1 MPDSFEI
8 GVEVNLTTNKS
19 KFFDNIVKTVGD
31 MRPIDIPTMLGKQA
45 LKGVPLGQRPRV
57 QEEGGDWRWLKESEI
72 GNNLLRS
79 IQSSFVIGLGV
90 LTGIFGVLKKV
101 PSILQASLKLMGIGF
116 LLILK
121 PMADLLGIILMP
133 IAKGIISLA
142 RFLLEFKKGAG
153 VGGLLGMI
161 IATLAIGLLA
171 ILTSPGTTTLIAM
184 ALVAGFVILAAG
196 IIGSILGA
204 IAEYSWDKLIDLEKG
219 IVGTILEKVD
229 GWLGLPE
236 EGFWGKI
243 TKSIENWIKDDTDKR
258 SFFTVLT
265 ESIFGGREKSRDIGA
280 KASGALIGA
289 GTMGVAGT
297 ALAPGVGTVIGAILG
312 GIAGW
317 FAGGKITEMA
327 TGGIVTS
334 PTRALI
340 GEAGPEAVIPLNQL
354 GSFGGT
360 TININGIVDEYKF
373 RDIIKDVVRQENTAH
388 YGVTGGSI

>member
-161 IATLAIGLLA
+161 IATLAIGLLV
-171 ILTSPGTTTLIAM
+171 ILTSPGTSTLIAI

-196 IIGSILGA
+196 IVGSILGA
-204 IAEYSWDKLIDLEKG
+204 IAEYAWGKLIDIEKG
-219 IVGTILEKVD
+219 TIGTLIVDTFKEKLD
-229 GWLGLPE
+229 PD
-236 EGFWGKI
+236 GFWGKI
-243 TKSIENWIKDDTDKR
+243 IGAIENWVGDKGDRR

-327 TGGIVTS
+327 AGGIVTS

-354 GSFGGT
+354 GSLGGT